1 MKMETV
7 CAQDSHTSCMGSAA
21 KDCINVSASSNRS
34 INSSVPARVTA
45 TAQATPDAIALE
57 FEGRALTYGEL
68 DVWSNRLAR
77 ILVAHGVRR
86 DVLVGVL
93 AERSLETVVSVLAV
107 LKAGG
112 AYVPLDPAH
121 GETRIHQIL
130 EEAQ

>member
-1 MKMETV
+1 
-7 CAQDSHTSCMGSAA
+7 MGSAA

-112 AYVPLDPAH
+112 AYVPLDPMLPKEGPH
-121 GETRIHQIL
+121 LRRWRLQLNITPQELDSVRVS
-130 EEAQ
+130 